1 MSEGNVE
8 SFTEA
13 AAWPDDISDN
23 KLKFI
28 QNWHFENIKITADEN
43 GKITSELDNGKPY
56 SAHKNEAIDAY
67 VILI

>member
-1 MSEGNVE
+1 MSEGTVE
-8 SFTEA
+8 NFTEA

-43 GKITSELDNGKPY
+43 GKITSKLDSELPY
-56 SAHKNEAIDAY
+56 IFNKNEAIDAY
-67 VILI
+67 V